1 MLVRPHHSLARGMAA
16 LFLMLVAAC
25 APPLEQ
31 SRLPGDG
38 GLRTVEQMHSQSQ
51 QYARMGRTA
60 LDAGDVNSA
69 AGLFEQAML
78 LDGDNAEA
86 ALGLGDALLRQNRP
100 QEASEVYGR
109 AFFQGGARAHYG
121 YGRAMVALG
130 RPETAIE
137 HLKQAY
143 DLAPTDPTVLNAL
156 GVAYDLAGQHD
167 AAARAYREGLAM
179 APDDRGLKS
188 NLGLS
193 QALAGDTE
201 AAIATLRPLA
211 EGADSDKRA
220 RQNLALAYGLKGD
233 VLAADRLSR
242 VDLNED
248 EVRRNL
254 AIFAA
259 LRGTDGAIAAMTL
272 APDLTAPSPPPKR
285 EPRQLKPMAAITS
298 ATQAPVTAPP
308 PTPALEPAAPA
319 TSTPSSEPVPAPEA
333 PPPRGPIPLTTLALD
348 AGNLSVAALEVG
360 SWFIR
365 LGYFETPAAATEHWL
380 QLRRGNPQAL
390 GTLSKLAGAGN
401 GPEPLLAGP
410 LADELAARTTCAQLR
425 QAVPD
430 CAPVQ
435 L

>member
-16 LFLMLVAAC
+16 LFLLLVAAC

-31 SRLPGDG
+31 GRLPGDG
-38 GLRTVEQMHSQSQ
+38 GLRTVEQMKGQSQ
-51 QYARMGRTA
+51 RYARMGRTA

-69 AGLFEQAML
+69 AGLFEQALL
-78 LDGDNAEA
+78 LDGDNAKA

-109 AFFQGGARAHYG
+109 AFFQEGARAHYG

-130 RPETAIE
+130 RPETAIK

-143 DLAPTDPTVLNAL
+143 DLAPTDTTVLNVL

-167 AAARAYREGLAM
+167 AAVQAYREGLAM

-201 AAIATLRPLA
+201 AAIATLRPLT

-259 LRGTDGAIAAMTL
+259 LRGTDGALAAMTL
-272 APDLTAPSPPPKR
+272 APDLTAPPLSPKR
-285 EPRQLKPMAAITS
+285 EPRRLNPISAITS
-298 ATQAPVTAPP
+298 ATQADCPTA
-308 PTPALEPAAPA
+308 AC
-319 TSTPSSEPVPAPEA
+319 
-333 PPPRGPIPLTTLALD
+333 
-348 AGNLSVAALEVG
+348 AGSRANA
-360 SWFIR
+360 
-365 LGYFETPAAATEHWL
+365 
-380 QLRRGNPQAL
+380 
-390 GTLSKLAGAGN
+390 GT
-401 GPEPLLAGP
+401 
-410 LADELAARTTCAQLR
+410 
-425 QAVPD
+425 
-430 CAPVQ
+430 
-435 L
+435 

>member
-86 ALGLGDALLRQNRP
+86 ALGLGDALLRQNRL

-272 APDLTAPSPPPKR
+272 APDLTAPLPPPKR
-285 EPRQLKPMAAITS
+285 EPRQLKPIAAITS

-308 PTPALEPAAPA
+308 PTPALEPAAAAYRHRCPSRCRHPRHRRRVDLSRSPHWRWMRA
-319 TSTPSSEPVPAPEA
+319 ISPLPRLRWGAGSFASGISRHLRPRRSTGCSCV
-333 PPPRGPIPLTTLALD
+333 D
-348 AGNLSVAALEVG
+348 
-360 SWFIR
+360 
-365 LGYFETPAAATEHWL
+365 
-380 QLRRGNPQAL
+380 GNPQAL

>member
-201 AAIATLRPLA
+201 SGDRHPAAPGRRCRFRQACPAEPCPRLRPEGRCAGGRPA
-211 EGADSDKRA
+211 EPGRPQ
-220 RQNLALAYGLKGD
+220 RGRGPPQ
-233 VLAADRLSR
+233 SR
-242 VDLNED
+242 H
-248 EVRRNL
+248 
-254 AIFAA
+254 
-259 LRGTDGAIAAMTL
+259 LRGPARDRRCNCGYDARAGPDG
-272 APDLTAPSPPPKR
+272 PLTASEAR
-285 EPRQLKPMAAITS
+285 AAAAQSHCGNHLSDTG
-298 ATQAPVTAPP
+298 AGHRTAAHAG
-308 PTPALEPAAPA
+308 TEPAAPP

>member
-1 MLVRPHHSLARGMAA
+1 
-16 LFLMLVAAC
+16 
-25 APPLEQ
+25 
-31 SRLPGDG
+31 
-38 GLRTVEQMHSQSQ
+38 
-51 QYARMGRTA
+51 
-60 LDAGDVNSA
+60 
-69 AGLFEQAML
+69 
-78 LDGDNAEA
+78 
-86 ALGLGDALLRQNRP
+86 
-100 QEASEVYGR
+100 
-109 AFFQGGARAHYG
+109 
-121 YGRAMVALG
+121 
-130 RPETAIE
+130 
-137 HLKQAY
+137 
-143 DLAPTDPTVLNAL
+143 
-156 GVAYDLAGQHD
+156 LAGQHD
-167 AAARAYREGLAM
+167 AAALAYREGLAM

-201 AAIATLRPLA
+201 TAITTLRPLA

-242 VDLNED
+242 VELNED

-272 APDLTAPSPPPKR
+272 APDLTAPSPPLKR
-285 EPRQLKPMAAITS
+285 EPRQLKPIAALTS

-308 PTPALEPAAPA
+308 PKPAFEPAAAPIL
-319 TSTPSSEPVPAPEA
+319 TPLSEPVPAPKA
-333 PPPRGPIPLTTLALD
+333 PPPRGPIPLSTLALD

-365 LGYFETPAAATEHWL
+365 LGHFETPAAATEHWL

-390 GTLSKLAGAGN
+390 GTLSKLAGVGN
-401 GPEPLLAGP
+401 GPDPLLAGP
-410 LADELAARTTCAQLR
+410 LADELAARITCAQLR